1 MFRGFNTNGHDGN
14 PYLKHILKRYC
25 EMRSKGYPGELSE
38 VKVMMQAISDEMN
51 FQYPHNKQ
59 IPGMWMLPLLHVM
72 NYHIRYYTKLPPLNL
87 HKNFK
92 EDKEIMKPNRKKYND
107 IFNNH
112 GQTMSRDSREEVRTL
127 MEEYVADFDPVLSEP
142 GTRLFTDE
150 GDASEPQ
157 EVVTLDDL

>member
-1 MFRGFNTNGHDGN
+1 
-14 PYLKHILKRYC
+14 
-25 EMRSKGYPGELSE
+25 
-38 VKVMMQAISDEMN
+38 
-51 FQYPHNKQ
+51 
-59 IPGMWMLPLLHVM
+59 M

-92 EDKEIMKPNRKKYND
+92 EDKEIMKPNRKKYNE